1 MILTEPTMKV
11 EDVILEET
19 EEYLLDDENPPI
31 FARTDNEENMNSNTH
46 KSQFLKHYGLVLLAL
61 SKVHNWLIALGMK
74 RGAANKIFYI
84 DNHKSEGTVQYR
96 WLSL

>member
-46 KSQFLKHYGLVLLAL
+46 
-61 SKVHNWLIALGMK
+61 
-74 RGAANKIFYI
+74 
-84 DNHKSEGTVQYR
+84 
-96 WLSL
+96 